1 MLPALLPTLLLV
13 LLLPAEEEA
22 SPPPTLEELRTG
34 MEEAEEEEGRASGGE
49 RRWERTFKFDAKPG
63 SEHCKCRKELHGA
76 CPRMKLKLILF

>member
-1 MLPALLPTLLLV
+1 MLPALLPTLFLV

-76 CPRMKLKLILF
+76 CPRMKLKLNLF